1 VSTPGAT
8 GAVIAGCGESPYTR
22 HPPPNTTTAQV
33 LADAAARALAS
44 AGLKPSELDGLAV
57 SSFSL
62 TPDHAVDLAWRL
74 GLRLRWLMEDTNGG
88 ASGINMLQHAS
99 RAIQAGDAR
108 AILIVAGDHLPRER
122 FQELVDNYNVATR
135 DHLAP
140 LPFGGPNSLFA
151 MLTQRHAVKHGLRRE
166 DYGALVVAQRR
177 WAAGNPGAA
186 YRDTLTLEDY
196 LNAPVVADPLCL
208 YDCVPVV
215 TGADA
220 VIVCAGDDPGRG
232 KPVAIR
238 ALAMSINPDDQRG
251 DGLRTGL
258 ADVADQLWRDAAA
271 GPDDMDVTMVYDD
284 YPAMALVQLA
294 DLGYAGD
301 RDMCAMIRDQIS
313 TLKMPVNT
321 SGGQLSA
328 GQAGAAGGLHGVV
341 EAILQLRGEAG
352 ARQVAGAR
360 TALVAGYGM
369 VCYRYGACAGATV
382 LEAVD
387 TRGPADLPARG
398 PADLLARTSSP

>member
-1 VSTPGAT
+1 MSSPL
-8 GAVIAGCGESPYTR
+8 AVIAGCGESPYTR
-22 HPPPNTTTAQV
+22 HPPPGTTTPQV

-44 AGLKPSELDGLAV
+44 AGLEPSSLDGLAV

-62 TPDHAVDLAWRL
+62 APDHAVDLAWRL
-74 GLRLRWLMEDTNGG
+74 GLRLHWLMQDTNGG
-88 ASGINMLQHAS
+88 ASGINMLQHAA
-99 RAIQAGDAR
+99 RAVQAGDAR

-122 FQELVDNYNVATR
+122 FQDLVDNYNQATS
-135 DHLAP
+135 DYLAP

-151 MLTQRHAVKHGLRRE
+151 MLTQRHAAAHGLTRS

-177 WAAGNPGAA
+177 WAGGNPGAA
-186 YRDTLTLEDY
+186 YRDPMQLDDY
-196 LNAPVVADPLCL
+196 LNAPLVADPLCV

-215 TGADA
+215 SGADA
-220 VIVCAGDDPGRG
+220 VVICAPDANRSGAPG
-232 KPVAIR
+232 VAIR
-238 ALAMSINPDDQRG
+238 ALALSINPDDQQG

-258 ADVADQLWRDAAA
+258 ADMADQLWREA
-271 GPDDMDVTMVYDD
+271 GTDPDEIDVTMVYDD

-301 RDMCAMIRDQIS
+301 GDVRSMIHDHIATRK
-313 TLKMPVNT
+313 TAVNT

-341 EAILQLRGEAG
+341 EAVHQLRGEAG
-352 ARQVAGAR
+352 ERQVAGAR
-360 TALVAGYGM
+360 RALVAGYGM

-382 LEAVD
+382 LEKIKN
-387 TRGPADLPARG
+387 P
-398 PADLLARTSSP
+398 